1 MATLKIF
8 NQHIPAVFLVL
19 AIVETFIF
27 IASTYIG
34 VGIRFYGLS
43 PDVIAESIGGSV
55 FPKAMAFTVI
65 LGASMTSMGLY
76 QKQYGSGVHGKLA
89 RIVLGFVGSMIAM
102 SLLFYVAPSLYLGR
116 GAVGIA
122 LGFAFIGVV
131 LARVVFYKVHGIL
144 KRRILVLGAGN
155 RATKLLQTKPAEQ
168 RGFTFVGF
176 IHVEGEADLIKRD
189 KLIPKDATL
198 LELSERLEIDEIVV
212 AVDDRRRDFPLDELL
227 DCKMSGIDVI
237 EVQSFFERETSK
249 IKVDILHPSWLI
261 FSEGFGQNAWS
272 AFLKRGAD
280 IVFSLFL
287 LFLTLPIMVAAA
299 IAVRSEDGG
308 PMLFRQVR
316 VGKEGKLFRIVK
328 FRSMRIDAEG
338 DGKARWATQNDDRVT
353 RIGRFIRKVRIDEL
367 PQVFNVLKGDMSF
380 VGPRPERPEFVDQL
394 AEKIP
399 YFNERHR
406 VKPGI
411 TGWAQICYPYGASA
425 EDALEKLQFD
435 LFYAKNHNLMLDLTV
450 LLQTVEVILFGK
462 GAR

>member
-1 MATLKIF
+1 MATLRIF

-19 AIVETFIF
+19 AVVETFIF
-27 IASTYIG
+27 IASTYMG
-34 VGIRFYGLS
+34 VAVRFYGMTTK
-43 PDVIAESIGGSV
+43 VITENIGGSV
-55 FPKAMAFTVI
+55 LPKALAFTFI

-89 RIVLGFVGSMIAM
+89 RIVLAFVGGMIAM
-102 SLLFYVAPSLYLGR
+102 SLLFYLSPSLYLGR
-116 GAVGIA
+116 GAMGIA
-122 LGFAFIGVV
+122 LAIALVGVV
-131 LARVVFYKVHGIL
+131 IVRVVFYKVHGIL

-155 RATKLLQTKPAEQ
+155 RATKLLQTNPAEQ
-168 RGFTFVGF
+168 RGFIFVGF
-176 IHVEGEADLIKRD
+176 IHVEGENDLVGRN
-189 KLIPKDATL
+189 KLIAKDATL
-198 LELSERLEIDEIVV
+198 LSLSKRLEIDEIVV

-237 EVQSFFERETSK
+237 DVQSFFERETSK

-261 FSEGFGQNAWS
+261 FSDGFGQFAWS
-272 AFLKRGAD
+272 AFVKRGAD
-280 IVFSLFL
+280 IFFSLL
-287 LFLTLPIMVAAA
+287 LLLLTLPIMVAAA

-308 PMLFRQVR
+308 PILFRQIR
-316 VGKEGKLFRIVK
+316 VGKDGKLFRIVK

-338 DGKARWATQNDDRVT
+338 DGKARWATQNDDRIT
-353 RIGRFIRKVRIDEL
+353 RIGRLIRKVRIDEL

-380 VGPRPERPEFVDQL
+380 VGPRPERPEFVEKL

-411 TGWAQICYPYGASA
+411 TGWAQICYPYGASE

-435 LFYAKNHNLMLDLTV
+435 LFYAKNHSFMLDLTV

>member
-1 MATLKIF
+1 MATLRIF

-19 AIVETFIF
+19 AIVETFMF
-27 IASTYIG
+27 MASTYVG

-43 PDVIAESIGGSV
+43 ADVIAQNIGGSV
-55 FPKAMAFTVI
+55 FPRALAFTFI

-89 RIVLGFVGSMIAM
+89 RILLGFLGSMIAM

-122 LGFAFIGVV
+122 LAIAFVGVV
-131 LARVVFYKVHGIL
+131 IVRVVFYKVHGIL
-144 KRRILVLGAGN
+144 KRRIMVLGAGK
-155 RATKLLQTKPAEQ
+155 RATKLLQTSAAEQ
-168 RGFTFVGF
+168 RGFIFVGF
-176 IHVEGEADLIKRD
+176 IHVEGENDLVGRD
-189 KLIPKDATL
+189 KLIAKDATL
-198 LELSERLEIDEIVV
+198 LQLAHRLDIDEIVV

-227 DCKMSGIDVI
+227 DCKMSGIEVI
-237 EVQSFFERETSK
+237 DVQSFFERETSK
-249 IKVDILHPSWLI
+249 VKVDILHPSWLI
-261 FSEGFGQNAWS
+261 FSEGFRQFAWS
-272 AFLKRGAD
+272 AFIKRGAD
-280 IVFSLFL
+280 IICSLCL
-287 LFLTLPIMVAAA
+287 LILTLPFMVATAVA
-299 IAVRSEDGG
+299 IRSEDRG
-308 PMLFRQVR
+308 PILFRQVR
-316 VGKEGKLFRIVK
+316 VGKGGKLFRIVK
-328 FRSMRIDAEG
+328 FRSMRIDAES

-380 VGPRPERPEFVDQL
+380 VGPRPERPEFVEQL

-411 TGWAQICYPYGASA
+411 TGWAQICYPYGASE

>member
-1 MATLKIF
+1 MATLRIF
-8 NQHIPAVFLVL
+8 NQHVPAVFLVL
-19 AIVETFIF
+19 AVVETFIF
-27 IASTYIG
+27 IASTYMG
-34 VGIRFYGLS
+34 VAVRFYGMTTE
-43 PDVIAESIGGSV
+43 VIAENIGGSV
-55 FPKAMAFTVI
+55 FPKALAFTFI

-89 RIVLGFVGSMIAM
+89 RIVLAFVGGMIAM
-102 SLLFYVAPSLYLGR
+102 SLLFYLTPSLYLGR
-116 GAVGIA
+116 GAMGIA
-122 LGFAFIGVV
+122 LAIALVGVV
-131 LARVVFYKVHGIL
+131 IVRVVFYKVHGIL

-155 RATKLLQTKPAEQ
+155 RATKLLQTNPAEQ
-168 RGFTFVGF
+168 RGFIFVGF
-176 IHVEGEADLIKRD
+176 IHVEGENDLVGRN
-189 KLIPKDATL
+189 KLIAKDATL
-198 LELSERLEIDEIVV
+198 LSLSERLEIDEIVV

-237 EVQSFFERETSK
+237 DVQSFFERETSK

-261 FSEGFGQNAWS
+261 FSDGFGQFAWS
-272 AFLKRGAD
+272 AFVKRGAD
-280 IVFSLFL
+280 IFFSLL
-287 LFLTLPIMVAAA
+287 LLLLTLPIMVAAA

-308 PMLFRQVR
+308 PMLFRQIR
-316 VGKEGKLFRIVK
+316 VGKDGKLFRIVK
-328 FRSMRIDAEG
+328 FRSMRVDAEG

-353 RIGRFIRKVRIDEL
+353 RMGRLIRKVRIDEL

-380 VGPRPERPEFVDQL
+380 VGPRPERPEFVEKL

-411 TGWAQICYPYGASA
+411 TGWAQICYPYGASE

-435 LFYAKNHNLMLDLTV
+435 LFYAKNHSFMLDLTV